1 MSQAGTKKAIFFIVS
16 LLIFALLYFIPI
28 SGMPHKAQV
37 ALSIFAMGAFLWIT
51 EAIPLHITSFVIL
64 LFLSLFLVPA
74 MKVKY
79 TFFFAPFFSGAIVLF
94 LGGFT
99 LARAMKVY
107 KLDEKF
113 ADFIL
118 RKSGT
123 RPSSILFGFMFA
135 TAFLSMWMSNTAT
148 TALMMAVALTIFHK
162 LEPDDSF
169 RKALA
174 IGIPFSANIGGMGTP
189 IGTPPN
195 AIAMGLLRERGIE
208 ISFFK
213 WMVFAVPVEFV
224 LLIFT
229 WFLLLKIFPPKR
241 DSVSLEVEDTSKND
255 SATRVTV
262 ITLVLTVLLWLTS
275 SIHHIKDAVIALIP
289 VIVLFGSGTLG
300 KDDFYFLGWDVLML
314 MGGGLALGLAAQKSG
329 LNAWLIDAT
338 GIAGLSPYWVFF
350 GFVALTAIITN
361 FMSNTSTAALIIPI
375 AMAMEGVNPAI
386 MAVGIALAASSSML
400 LPVSTP
406 PNAIAYGSGVI
417 RVKDMFKT
425 GMIITLLCVIILVS
439 VFYALIGIVLS

>member
-1 MSQAGTKKAIFFIVS
+1 MSKGAGKKTIFFILS
-16 LLIFALLYFIPI
+16 LLLFIVLYFVPI
-28 SGMPHKAQV
+28 HNMPHKAQV

-51 EAIPLHITSFVIL
+51 EAIPLHITSFLIL
-64 LFLSLFLVPA
+64 LFLSLFLVPV

-79 TFFFAPFFSGAIVLF
+79 TYFFAPFFSGAIVLF

-113 ADFIL
+113 ADLIL

-123 RPSSILFGFMFA
+123 KPSSILFGFMFA

-162 LEPDDSF
+162 LEPDDGF

-174 IGIPFSANIGGMGTP
+174 IGIPFSANVGGMGTP

-195 AIAMGLLRERGIE
+195 AIAMGLLREKGLE

-213 WMVFAVPVEFV
+213 WMLFAVPIEV
-224 LLIFT
+224 LLLFFT
-229 WFLLLKIFPPKR
+229 WFILLKFFPPKR
-241 DSVSLEVEDTSKND
+241 DNIQLKIEDTSQNNFPTKM
-255 SATRVTV
+255 TV
-262 ITLVLTVLLWLTS
+262 ITLIITVLLWLTS

-289 VIVLFGSGTLG
+289 VVVLFGTGILG

-314 MGGGLALGLAAQKSG
+314 MGGGLTLGLAAQQSG
-329 LNAWLIDAT
+329 LNAWLIESS
-338 GIAGLSPYWVFF
+338 GISSLSPYWVFL
-350 GFVALTAIITN
+350 GFVALTGIITN
-361 FMSNTSTAALIIPI
+361 FMSNTSTAALVIPI
-375 AMAMEGVNPAI
+375 AIAMEGVNPAI

-417 RVKDMFKT
+417 KVGDMFKT
-425 GMIITLLCVIILVS
+425 GIVITLLCIVFLVT
-439 VFYALIGIVLS
+439 VFYAFIGVIL

>member
-113 ADFIL
+113 ADLIL
-118 RKSGT
+118 KRSGT
-123 RPSSILFGFMFA
+123 SPSRILFGFMFA

-148 TALMMAVALTIFHK
+148 TALMMAVAFTIFYK
-162 LEPDDSF
+162 LEPDDGF

-174 IGIPFSANIGGMGTP
+174 IGIPFAANIGGMGTP

-195 AIAMGLLRERGIE
+195 AIAMGMLRENGIE

-213 WMVFAVPVEFV
+213 WMMLAVPIEFI
-224 LLIFT
+224 LLFFT
-229 WFLLLKIFPPKR
+229 WLLLLKFFPPKNKR
-241 DSVSLEVEDTSKND
+241 VELMIKDTSENSSGTKL
-255 SATRVTV
+255 TV
-262 ITLVLTVLLWLTS
+262 ITLILTVLLWLTGPV
-275 SIHHIKDAVIALIP
+275 HHIKDALVALLP
-289 VIVLFGSGTLG
+289 VIILFGTGTLR
-300 KDDFYFLGWDVLML
+300 KDDFYLLGWDVLML
-314 MGGGLALGLAAQKSG
+314 MGGGLALGLAAEKSG
-329 LNAWLIDAT
+329 LNEWFINAA
-338 GIAGLSPYWVFF
+338 GIKGLSPYWVFS
-350 GFVALTAIITN
+350 GFVALTAILTN

-375 AMAMEGVNPAI
+375 AMAIKGINPSVVAI
-386 MAVGIALAASSSML
+386 GIALAASSSML

-406 PNAIAYGSGVI
+406 PNAIAYGSGEI
-417 RVKDMFKT
+417 KVKDMFRT
-425 GMIITLLCVIILVS
+425 GLIITLFCVILLVTG
-439 VFYALIGIVLS
+439 FYIFVDAVL

>member
-1 MSQAGTKKAIFFIVS
+1 MKKAGVKRIVFFMIS
-16 LLIFALLYFIPI
+16 ILLFVILYFMPI
-28 SGMPHKAQV
+28 SGMPHKAKI

-79 TFFFAPFFSGAIVLF
+79 TYFFAPFFSGAIVLF
-94 LGGFT
+94 LGGFA
-99 LARAMKVY
+99 LARAMKIY
-107 KLDEKF
+107 RLDEKF
-113 ADFIL
+113 ADIIL

-123 RPSSILFGFMFA
+123 KPSSILLGFMFA

-162 LEPDDSF
+162 LEPDDGF

-195 AIAMGLLRERGIE
+195 AIAMGLLREKGIE

-213 WMVFAVPVEFV
+213 WMLFAVPVEFV

-229 WFLLLKIFPPKR
+229 WFLLLKFFPPKR
-241 DSVSLEVEDTSKND
+241 ERIELKVEDTSKND
-255 SATRVTV
+255 LSTKITV
-262 ITLVLTVLLWLTS
+262 ITLVVTVLLWLTS
-275 SIHHIKDAVIALIP
+275 SIHHIKDAIIALIP
-289 VIVLFGSGTLG
+289 VIVLFGTGTLC

-338 GIAGLSPYWVFF
+338 GIARFSPYWVFF

-375 AMAMEGVNPAI
+375 AMAMEGVNPAV

-417 RVKDMFKT
+417 KVKDMFRT
-425 GMIITLLCVIILVS
+425 GLIITLLCVVILIS
-439 VFYALIGIVLS
+439 VFYLLIEFVI

>member
-1 MSQAGTKKAIFFIVS
+1 MTKNGRKKSVFFLIAM
-16 LLIFALLYFIPI
+16 LLFVLLYFIPI
-28 SGMPHKAQV
+28 SSMPHKAQV
-37 ALSIFAMGAFLWIT
+37 TLSIFAMGAFLWIT

-64 LFLSLFLVPA
+64 LFLSLFLVPE

-79 TFFFAPFFSGAIVLF
+79 TYFFAPFFSGSIVLF

-113 ADFIL
+113 ADYIL
-118 RKSGT
+118 RKSGSS
-123 RPSSILFGFMFA
+123 PSSILFGFMFA

-162 LEPDDSF
+162 LDPDDEF

-174 IGIPFSANIGGMGTP
+174 LGIPFSANIGGMGTP

-195 AIAMGLLRERGIE
+195 AIAMEFLREKGIE

-213 WMVFAVPVEFV
+213 WMVFAVPLELI
-224 LLIFT
+224 LLLFT
-229 WFLLLKIFPPKR
+229 WFLLLKFFPPKKKSI
-241 DSVSLEVEDTSKND
+241 DIKIEDTSRND
-255 SATRVTV
+255 TPTK
-262 ITLVLTVLLWLTS
+262 ITAFTLILTVLLWLTS
-275 SIHHIKDAVIALIP
+275 SIHHIKDAIIAIIP
-289 VIVLFGSGTLG
+289 IIVLFGSGTLG

-329 LNAWLIDAT
+329 LNAWLIESS
-338 GIAGLSPYWVFF
+338 GISGLSPYWVFV
-350 GFVALTAIITN
+350 GFVVLTGIITN

-375 AMAMEGVNPAI
+375 AMAMSGVNPAI
-386 MAVGIALAASSSML
+386 MAAGIALAASSSML

-417 RVKDMFKT
+417 KVKDMFVT
-425 GMIITLLCVIILVS
+425 GLIITFVCILLLVS
-439 VFYALIGIVLS
+439 IFYGLLGFLL

>member
-1 MSQAGTKKAIFFIVS
+1 MAKSSTKKLLFFLVS
-16 LLIFALLYFIPI
+16 LALFALFYLIPI
-28 SGMPHKAQV
+28 KGMPHKAQI

-64 LFLSLFLVPA
+64 LFLSIFLVPE

-79 TFFFAPFFSGAIVLF
+79 TYFFAPFFSGAIVLF

-107 KLDEKF
+107 RLDEKF
-113 ADFIL
+113 ADYIL

-123 RPSSILFGFMFA
+123 SPSSILFGFMFA

-162 LEPDDSF
+162 LDPDDGF

-174 IGIPFSANIGGMGTP
+174 LGIPFSANVGGMGTP

-195 AIAMGLLRERGIE
+195 AIAMGLLRDKGIE

-213 WMVFAVPVEFV
+213 WMIFAVPLE
-224 LLIFT
+224 LLLLLFT
-229 WFLLLKIFPPKR
+229 WFLLLKFFPPKKKR
-241 DSVSLEVEDTSKND
+241 IELKVEDTSRND
-255 SATRVTV
+255 TPTRITAF
-262 ITLVLTVLLWLTS
+262 TLVLTVILWLTS
-275 SIHHIKDAVIALIP
+275 SIHHIKDAIIAIVP
-289 VIVLFGSGTLG
+289 VIILFGTGTLC

-329 LNAWLIDAT
+329 LNAWLIQAT
-338 GIAGLSPYWVFF
+338 GISALSPYWVFV
-350 GFVALTAIITN
+350 GFVALTGIITN
-361 FMSNTSTAALIIPI
+361 FMSNTSTAALVIPI
-375 AMAMEGVNPAI
+375 AMAMSGVNPSI

-417 RVKDMFKT
+417 KVKDMFTT
-425 GMIITLLCVIILVS
+425 GIIITLVCILLLVS
-439 VFYALIGIVLS
+439 IFYGVLGFLL

>member
-1 MSQAGTKKAIFFIVS
+1 MEKSSTKKLVFVLISFILFVS
-16 LLIFALLYFIPI
+16 IYFVPI
-28 SGMPHKAQV
+28 AGMPYKAKIT
-37 ALSIFAMGAFLWIT
+37 LSIFAMGAFLWVT

-64 LFLSLFLVPA
+64 LFLSLFLVPV

-79 TFFFAPFFSGAIVLF
+79 TYFFSPFFSGAIVLF

-123 RPSSILFGFMFA
+123 SPVSILFGFMFA

-148 TALMMAVALTIFHK
+148 TALMMAVALTIFHR
-162 LEPDDSF
+162 LDPDDGF

-174 IGIPFSANIGGMGTP
+174 LGIPFSANIGGMGTP

-195 AIAMGLLRERGIE
+195 AIAMGILREKGIE

-213 WMVFAVPVEFV
+213 WMIFAVPLELI
-224 LLIFT
+224 LLVFT
-229 WFLLLKIFPPKR
+229 WFLLSKLFPAKKKHIDLK
-241 DSVSLEVEDTSKND
+241 VEDTSRND
-255 SATRVTV
+255 IPTKITVFTLILTV
-262 ITLVLTVLLWLTS
+262 ILWLTS
-275 SIHHIKDAVIALIP
+275 SIHHIKDAIIAIIPLI
-289 VIVLFGSGTLG
+289 ILFGTRTLC

-314 MGGGLALGLAAQKSG
+314 MGGGLALGLAADKSG
-329 LNAWLIDAT
+329 LNEWLIQST
-338 GIAGLSPYWVFF
+338 GISQLSPYLVFI
-350 GFVALTAIITN
+350 GFVVLTGIITN

-375 AMAMEGVNPAI
+375 AAAMKGVNPAV

-417 RVKDMFKT
+417 KVKDMFTT
-425 GMIITLLCVIILVS
+425 GFIITIVCILLLISI
-439 VFYALIGIVLS
+439 FYMALGFVL